1 MHCYLVGGA
10 VRDELLGL
18 PVRERDWV
26 VVGATPEALRARG
39 FIPVGKDFPVFLHPQ
54 THEEYALART
64 ERKSG
69 RGYHGFVFHADP
81 NVSLEEDL
89 RRRDLTINAMARTP
103 NGELIDPYGG
113 QADLAARVLR
123 HVSPAFA
130 EDPLRVLRVARFMA
144 KLAPL
149 GFRIAAETLTLMREL
164 VASGE
169 LAELSPER
177 IWQELDCA
185 MGEADPL
192 SFWQTLAQCGA
203 LAPVLGELA
212 GRWPGLG
219 PAMLQAITPLTQE
232 AAVRF
237 AALVEVLAVQEDE
250 IAHLGERLKAP
261 QRPLELARLALR
273 GREQA
278 HRALELSAAELL
290 GLLERLDLLR
300 RPDPLPALLLIWQAD
315 AQVRLQQ
322 PDYPQAE
329 HLRTALRIARGVKAR
344 DLNLHGLR
352 GPAIGEA
359 VSKARIQALA
369 DRLTLPASPISGMR

>member
-1 MHCYLVGGA
+1 MRCYLVGGA

-26 VVGATPEALRARG
+26 VVGATPEILRARG

-81 NVSLEEDL
+81 TVSLEEDL

-103 NGELIDPYGG
+103 DGELIDPYGG

-130 EDPLRVLRVARFMA
+130 EDPLRILRVARFHA

-149 GFRIAAETLTLMREL
+149 GFRIADETLALMCEL
-164 VASGE
+164 TASGE

-177 IWQELDCA
+177 IWQEINRA

-192 SFWQTLAQCGA
+192 SFWQTLAQCQA
-203 LAPVLGELA
+203 LGYVLGDLA
-212 GRWPGLG
+212 ARWPGLG
-219 PAMLQAITPLTQE
+219 PAVLQAITPLTDD

-237 AALVEVLAVQEDE
+237 TALIQVLAEREDE
-250 IAHLGERLKAP
+250 IVHLGERLKAP
-261 QRPLELARLALR
+261 QRPIELARLALR
-273 GREQA
+273 GREDA
-278 HRALELSAAELL
+278 HRALALTAAELL
-290 GLLERLDLLR
+290 ALLERLDLLR
-300 RPDPLPALLLIWQAD
+300 RPEPLAVLLLIWQAD
-315 AQVRLQQ
+315 AQVRVHQ
-322 PDYPQAE
+322 PHYPQAE
-329 HLRTALRIARGVKAR
+329 RLQTALTIARSVNAR
-344 DLNLHGLR
+344 DLDLNGLT
-352 GPAIGEA
+352 GPAIGETI
-359 VSKARIQALA
+359 KMARIQALA
-369 DRLTLPASPISGMR
+369 DQLTAPLDRGS

>member
-26 VVGATPEALRARG
+26 VVGATPEDLRARG

-81 NVSLEEDL
+81 KVSLEEDL

-103 NGELIDPYGG
+103 AGELIDPYGG

-130 EDPLRVLRVARFMA
+130 EDPLRILRVARFHA

-149 GFRIAAETLTLMREL
+149 GFRIAEETLALMCEL
-164 VASGE
+164 AASGE
-169 LAELSPER
+169 LAELSGER
-177 IWQELDCA
+177 IWQETHRA
-185 MGEADPL
+185 MSEADPL

-203 LAPVLGELA
+203 LGYVLGNLA
-212 GRWPGLG
+212 AHWPGLG
-219 PAMLQAITPLTQE
+219 PAVLQAITPLTE
-232 AAVRF
+232 DAAIRL
-237 AALVEVLAVQEDE
+237 AALVQVLAAREDE
-250 IAHLGERLKAP
+250 IVHLGERLKMP
-261 QRPLELARLALR
+261 QRPIELARLALR
-273 GREQA
+273 GRGQA
-278 HRALELSAAELL
+278 HAALNLTAAELL
-290 GLLERLDLLR
+290 ALLEQLDLLR
-300 RPDPLPALLLIWQAD
+300 RPEPLAALLLIWQAD
-315 AQVRLQQ
+315 ARIRLQQ
-322 PDYPQAE
+322 PSYPQAE
-329 HLRTALRIARGVKAR
+329 RLRMALTIARGVNAR
-344 DLNLHGLR
+344 DLDLNGLS
-352 GPAIGEA
+352 GPAIGA
-359 VSKARIQALA
+359 ATKAARIQALA
-369 DRLTLPASPISGMR
+369 NQLVVPMAPGS